1 MIVGLPSLWR
11 LEYENATGE
20 TVTIQVQY
28 RTQKLTSG
36 ALVYG
41 SWVVA
46 TNDVTLATATSDNSE
61 DDGYENDD
69 TLALGAEVW
78 WSITMPSSPETVT
91 ADGLFTIRLQTGE
104 GTGTAVWQQEGDG
117 IIVATAYVK
126 TTTQDDVIS
135 GHFSI

>member
-46 TNDVTLATATSDNSE
+46 TNDVTLATATSDNSD
-61 DDGYENDD
+61 DDGYSNTGNLD
-69 TLALGAEVW
+69 LGAEVW
-78 WSITMPSSPETVT
+78 WSITMPDSGVD
-91 ADGLFTIRLQTGE
+91 ADGLFTIRLQTGDS
-104 GTGTAVWQQEGDG
+104 TSPTPLWQQEGDG

-126 TTTQDDVIS
+126 TTTNDDVIS

>member
-1 MIVGLPSLWR
+1 MSLVGLPSLWR
-11 LEYENATGE
+11 LEYENAIGNSVNME
-20 TVTIQVQY
+20 VQY

-41 SWVVA
+41 TWVVA
-46 TNDVTLATATSDNSE
+46 TTDADLATGASENSD
-61 DDGYENDD
+61 DAGYENDT

-78 WSITMPSSPETVT
+78 WSITMPASGTD

-104 GTGTAVWQQEGDG
+104 STSPTPLWQQAGDG

-126 TTTQDDVIS
+126 TDVDDAVIS

>member
-46 TNDVTLATATSDNSE
+46 TNDVTLATATSDNSD
-61 DDGYENDD
+61 DDGYENDT

-78 WSITMPSSPETVT
+78 WSITMPDSAVD

-104 GTGTAVWQQEGDG
+104 GTAPTPLWQQAGDG
-117 IIVATAYVK
+117 IIVATAYCK
-126 TTTQDDVIS
+126 TTLNDDVIS

>member
-11 LEYENATGE
+11 LEYENAIGNSVNIE
-20 TVTIQVQY
+20 VQY

-36 ALVYG
+36 ALEYG
-41 SWVVA
+41 AWVVA
-46 TNDVTLATATSDNSE
+46 TTDTDLDTGVSANSA
-61 DDGYENDD
+61 DDGYENTD

-78 WSITMPSSPETVT
+78 WSITMPDSSTD

-104 GTGTAVWQQEGDG
+104 GTALSPVWQQAGDG
-117 IIVATAYVK
+117 IIVATVYVK
-126 TTTQDDVIS
+126 TDVDDDVIS

>member
-20 TVTIQVQY
+20 DVKVTVQY

-41 SWVVA
+41 TWQTPTDDA
-46 TNDVTLATATSDNSE
+46 TVSDGASGYSNSSGHSNTGNL
-61 DDGYENDD
+61 D
-69 TLALGAEVW
+69 LGAEVW
-78 WSITMPSSPETVT
+78 WSITMPDSNVD
-91 ADGLFTIRLQTGE
+91 ADGLFTIRLQTGD
-104 GTGTAVWQQEGDG
+104 GTDWQQAGDG
-117 IIVATAYVK
+117 IIVATAYCK
-126 TTTQDDVIS
+126 TETNDAVIS

>member
-46 TNDVTLATATSDNSE
+46 TNDGLLATATSDNSD
-61 DDGYENDD
+61 DDGYDN
-69 TLALGAEVW
+69 TSPLALGAEVW
-78 WSITMPSSPETVT
+78 WSITMPDSAVD

-104 GTGTAVWQQEGDG
+104 GTDPAVWQQEGDG
-117 IIVATAYVK
+117 IIVATAYCK
-126 TTTQDDVIS
+126 TETNDDVIS